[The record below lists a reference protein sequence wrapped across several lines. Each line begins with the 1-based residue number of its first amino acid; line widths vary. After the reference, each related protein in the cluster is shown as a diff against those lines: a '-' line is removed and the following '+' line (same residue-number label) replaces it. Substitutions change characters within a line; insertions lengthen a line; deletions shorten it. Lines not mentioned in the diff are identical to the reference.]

1 MKKNLQSRLAIAFGV
16 LGLMP
21 MCTLMT
27 ESGKS
32 YAKWQEG
39 NVISPLTSESR
50 NEVEA
55 LAHEGQKTFHHHHHP
70 RREMY

>member
-1 MKKNLQSRLAIAFGV
+1 MKKNLQSRLAIAIGV

-39 NVISPLTSESR
+39 NTLTPLVEPRDNHDNLALKEKR
-50 NEVEA
+50 NI
-55 LAHEGQKTFHHHHHP
+55 LHHRSNHL
-70 RREMY
+70 EMY